1 MILWY
6 RLLHH
11 ILLTTLKVEYFW
23 VDRAATGVKIF
34 NHYSNISLQQE
45 ILFQRDLYDHC
56 VNYEDIVSCEWTLGL
71 FLNSFHGSLVNRI
84 NEKHNNLDKLE
95 QVGIM
100 YLKTLFE

>member
-11 ILLTTLKVEYFW
+11 ILLTTVKVEYFW

-45 ILFQRDLYDHC
+45 ILFQRYYYDHC
-56 VNYEDIVSCEWTLGL
+56 VEDEDIFSSERALE
-71 FLNSFHGSLVNRI
+71 FLVNSWDVALIYRI
-84 NEKHNNLDKLE
+84 EEKYETLD
-95 QVGIM
+95 
-100 YLKTLFE
+100 